1 LGSPW
6 LPLPHVLIAPFAA
19 IDSLWQNGL
28 AGSIPTA
35 ACFAAAALFLFAA
48 VRESLD
54 STAAAWTAMLVLL
67 LNPNALYLASTAMT
81 EAVFAAGLCGLLY
94 FTVRPNPIGAGFCAL
109 ALTWTR
115 YDGWFLLPFCAIYFI
130 IQGKP
135 RWKAALV
142 FSLIAGAGPALW
154 IFYNW
159 WLTGNALDFFNGP
172 SSAKAIQG
180 NAPYPGL
187 HDWTLAQLYYR
198 TSVQLVLGKPLVWLA
213 AAGLVAAA
221 ARRKWWPIVLLALP
235 PSFYILSLHS
245 AGTPIFVP
253 ELWPHSWYNT
263 RYGLAALPL
272 AAFSVAAITR
282 SRWSPALVLIG
293 IYPWVYTGVRYPSPQ
308 NWVTWKES
316 EQNSISRR
324 AWTSAAAAYL
334 RPRLQ
339 PGEHIAAEL
348 DDTIGIFRY
357 SGIPLK
363 QVFHPADG
371 LQWEAAV
378 ERPDLF
384 LDTTW
389 VVCQRRASSRLSN
402 AMPNAHQYSLVRTIA
417 VPQAP
422 PLDIFHKQSLRPL
435 QP

>member
-1 LGSPW
+1 
-6 LPLPHVLIAPFAA
+6 
-19 IDSLWQNGL
+19 
-28 AGSIPTA
+28 
-35 ACFAAAALFLFAA
+35 
-48 VRESLD
+48 
-54 STAAAWTAMLVLL
+54 MLVLL

-81 EAVFAAGLCGLLY
+81 EAVFAAGLCALLY
-94 FTVRPNPIGAGFCAL
+94 FTVRFPRTQNAFDAAGAGLSAV

-115 YDGWFLLPFCAIYFI
+115 YDGWILLPFCALYFI
-130 IQGKP
+130 LQDKS
-135 RWKAALV
+135 RWKAAV
-142 FSLIAGAGPALW
+142 TFSLIAATGPALW

-159 WLTGNALDFFNGP
+159 WLTGNPLDFYNGP

-187 HDWTLAQLYYR
+187 HDWDLSQLYYR
-198 TSVQLVLGKPLVWLA
+198 TCVQLVLGKPLFWVAVIGA
-213 AAGLVAAA
+213 AVAAS
-221 ARRKWWPIVLLALP
+221 RRKFWPVVLLALP
-235 PSFYILSLHS
+235 PIFYILSLHS

-272 AAFSVAAITR
+272 AAFCVAAITR
-282 SRWSPALVLIG
+282 SRWSPALVLIA
-293 IYPWVYTGVRYPSPQ
+293 IYPWVRYPSQQ
-308 NWVTWKES
+308 NWITWKES

-324 AWTSAAAAYL
+324 AWTREAAAYL

-357 SGIPLK
+357 SGIALK

-378 ERPDLF
+378 ERPDIY

-389 VVCQRRASSRLSN
+389 VVCQRRASSRLSS
-402 AMPNAHQYSLVRTIA
+402 AMPSARLYALVHTVA

-422 PLDIFHKQSLRPL
+422 PLDIFHRRNL
-435 QP
+435 QPFKP